1 MEEMTFCYPAA
12 ILPPFNTRDSSQSP
26 APARARAG
34 PPLACRC
41 CTSRRKF
48 QILSVNHAEFLTS
61 HMPVSGDSGFG
72 HKPGHWI
79 ARGPEVLLT
88 SSSAPR
94 PLDQRGTAA
103 AIATE
108 HIVGSAGSIRQ
119 EIK

>member
-12 ILPPFNTRDSSQSP
+12 ILPPFNTRDSSRNRPRQHGP
-26 APARARAG
+26 ERAHRWHADVAHLAG
-34 PPLACRC
+34 S
-41 CTSRRKF
+41 SR
-48 QILSVNHAEFLTS
+48 LSVNHAEFLTS

-108 HIVGSAGSIRQ
+108 HIVGGAGSIRQ